1 MLENARQFW
10 VINEKAKGVIV
21 TLPPTEIGLIKS
33 RSYKAKEISN
43 PR

>member
-10 VINEKAKGVIV
+10 VINEKRRGGNFY
-21 TLPPTEIGLIKS
+21 PPPNQNRLIKS

-43 PR
+43 PK